1 MAEASINFG
10 PRPGVLG
17 YPKRAW
23 DFVRRWPVIPAVI
36 LGLLVFSAVFAPLV
50 APHSPYDQSLRDRT
64 TAPAW
69 AEGGSNEYILGTD
82 HVGRDVLSRVI
93 HGARISLMVTVVA
106 LGSGILIGVTLGLI
120 AGWYGGFAD
129 EILARIVDIWL
140 ALPFLLVA
148 LVVVIVFGQS
158 VPTMMLVLA
167 MVSWST
173 FVRNVRAEVL
183 TLKTRDYVELARVSG
198 ASTPRILIRHII
210 PGVVNTVFVIATL
223 NVGGL
228 ILTEATLSF
237 LGAGIPS
244 PTPAWGL
251 MVAEGRDYLRSHWG
265 IPVVPGTA
273 IALVVMSLNFLG
285 DWLRDRFDPR
295 LRQI

>member
-1 MAEASINFG
+1 MAEANINFG
-10 PRPGVLG
+10 PRPGIIG

-23 DFVRRWPVIPAVI
+23 DFIRRWPVIPGVI
-36 LGLLVFSAVFAPLV
+36 LALLVFSAAFAPIV

-64 TAPAW
+64 TAPSW
-69 AEGGSNEYILGTD
+69 AEGGNSKYLLGTD

-223 NVGGL
+223 NAVSYTH
-228 ILTEATLSF
+228 LTL
-237 LGAGIPS
+237 
-244 PTPAWGL
+244 PTKA
-251 MVAEGRDYLRSHWG
+251 
-265 IPVVPGTA
+265 
-273 IALVVMSLNFLG
+273 
-285 DWLRDRFDPR
+285 
-295 LRQI
+295 